1 MKKINVLDRQ
11 VAELIAAGE
20 VVERPAS
27 IIKELV
33 ENSIDALAT
42 SVTVEIKNGGIL
54 FLRVTDNGSGIFR
67 DDVRTAFLRHAT
79 SKVKVDTDLDEISTL
94 GFRGEALAAISVVSR
109 VKLITKTEDE
119 ACGTNF
125 SISGGEEI
133 SLEDAGC
140 PVGTT
145 LIVEDIFY
153 NTPARMKFLKKDVSE
168 GNAVAAV
175 MDRIALSH
183 PEVAFKFIRDGKIV
197 MQTPGDGKL
206 MSAVYSVCGRDFSSS
221 LIPVDSTL
229 NGIKVDGFVSRPS
242 SCRPN
247 RNGQYVFLNGRFIK
261 SGTVSAALEQAYKN
275 SVMVGRFPAAVIH
288 LHVPLGAVD
297 VNVHPAK
304 TEVRFSDEKR
314 IFDCVYYGVK
324 NALIA
329 GDSRPSMAINHK
341 APIRMTTEEYRQTV
355 MEEAKISSKSPTSPS
370 NPGYEKNLG
379 LYEQILKTAVDND
392 TFKNTKVSDYGTF
405 QKGNIAKSAP
415 EIRNESEKRA
425 SGESP
430 VFRVAPPNEVQKPP
444 EISQIVQPPVKKD
457 IFRPDIQVENVI
469 DKNIL
474 EEQPI
479 SFLGEAFSTYIIVAK
494 GESLYMI
501 DKHAAHERIL
511 FDKLKATSEPESQ
524 LLLTPQ
530 SIVLSKEEFD
540 EIINSISMLEKAG
553 FDVEEFGEGTVL
565 VRAVPSMLI
574 GEDLTAMLSEIAENL
589 ITKQCVQSERVDSLY
604 HSMSCRAAIK
614 AGNKSTSKELLEL
627 AVRVLGN
634 NDIMYCPHGR
644 PVAIEL
650 KRREIEK
657 QFGRIQ

>member
-1 MKKINVLDRQ
+1 
-11 VAELIAAGE
+11 
-20 VVERPAS
+20 
-27 IIKELV
+27 
-33 ENSIDALAT
+33 
-42 SVTVEIKNGGIL
+42 
-54 FLRVTDNGSGIFR
+54 
-67 DDVRTAFLRHAT
+67 
-79 SKVKVDTDLDEISTL
+79 
-94 GFRGEALAAISVVSR
+94 
-109 VKLITKTEDE
+109 
-119 ACGTNF
+119 
-125 SISGGEEI
+125 
-133 SLEDAGC
+133 
-140 PVGTT
+140 
-145 LIVEDIFY
+145 
-153 NTPARMKFLKKDVSE
+153 
-168 GNAVAAV
+168 
-175 MDRIALSH
+175 
-183 PEVAFKFIRDGKIV
+183 
-197 MQTPGDGKL
+197 
-206 MSAVYSVCGRDFSSS
+206 
-221 LIPVDSTL
+221 
-229 NGIKVDGFVSRPS
+229 
-242 SCRPN
+242 
-247 RNGQYVFLNGRFIK
+247 
-261 SGTVSAALEQAYKN
+261 
-275 SVMVGRFPAAVIH
+275 
-288 LHVPLGAVD
+288 
-297 VNVHPAK
+297 
-304 TEVRFSDEKR
+304 
-314 IFDCVYYGVK
+314 
-324 NALIA
+324 
-329 GDSRPSMAINHK
+329 
-341 APIRMTTEEYRQTV
+341 
-355 MEEAKISSKSPTSPS
+355 
-370 NPGYEKNLG
+370 
-379 LYEQILKTAVDND
+379 
-392 TFKNTKVSDYGTF
+392 
-405 QKGNIAKSAP
+405 
-415 EIRNESEKRA
+415 
-425 SGESP
+425 
-430 VFRVAPPNEVQKPP
+430 
-444 EISQIVQPPVKKD
+444 
-457 IFRPDIQVENVI
+457 VENVI